1 MKYEPLHNI
10 GVFIHAVDLDI
21 TKFVNQVLKEIQLT
35 NEQNLLMALLWE
47 REGISQN
54 EIAAKLNKDKAGIAR
69 MISTLERKG
78 YIRRKSCPSDKRST
92 EVYLTDEGK
101 KLGDDVMPINKG
113 IIREINKGITDEEMA
128 ELRRLLMKVR
138 ENVNN
143 S

>member
-1 MKYEPLHNI
+1 MKYEPLNNI
-10 GVFIHAVDLDI
+10 GVSIHTVDLDI
-21 TKFVNQVLKEIQLT
+21 TKFVNHKLKAIQLT
-35 NEQNLLMALLWE
+35 NEQNLLMSLLWE

-69 MISTLERKG
+69 MISTLEKKG
-78 YIRRKSCPSDKRST
+78 YIRRKSCPSDKRSV

-101 KLGDDVMPINKG
+101 KLGEDVIPINKS
-113 IIREINKGITDEEMA
+113 IIQAINKGLTDEEMA
-128 ELRRLLMKVR
+128 ELRRLLRKVR